1 MRRETANR
9 IRFVLEELFPPI
21 IRDSVVFRWLIGLRY
36 GRFAKEFFAFRR
48 RAPYMTNA
56 EFADFYRHYPR
67 ILDETDLSRI
77 CIDRIAEDAKPGRIC
92 DVGCGTG
99 YLLRHLKAQDR
110 LAASTFVGVDIAVEP
125 LGAEMASVG
134 ALVEARLERL
144 PFADRC
150 FDTVICT
157 HTLEHIF
164 GFQRAVEELR
174 RICSG
179 RLIIVVPLERPY
191 RYNFNPH
198 LHFFAYPESFLA
210 QMVPIPAR
218 HRCEVL
224 KRDIYYR
231 EERPP
236 ERGRAVPS

>member
-21 IRDSVVFRWLIGLRY
+21 MRDSIVFRWLIGLRY
-36 GRFAKEFFAFRR
+36 GSFAREFFAFRR
-48 RAPYMTNA
+48 RAPFMTDA
-56 EFADFYRHYPR
+56 EFADFYRRYPR

-77 CIDRIAEDAKPGRIC
+77 CIDRIAEDAKPGRAC

-99 YLLRHLKAQDR
+99 YLMRHLKSQAR
-110 LAASTFVGVDIAVEP
+110 LAASSFVGVDIAVPPPDE
-125 LGAEMASVG
+125 AMADVG
-134 ALVEARLERL
+134 TFVEARLERL
-144 PFADRC
+144 PFPDRS

-164 GFQRAVEELR
+164 GFQRAIEELR

-179 RLIIVVPLERPY
+179 RLIIVVPLERAY

-198 LHFFAYPESFLA
+198 LHFFAYPEGFLA
-210 QMVPIPAR
+210 QIVPIPEQ
-218 HRCEVL
+218 HHCEVL
-224 KRDIYYR
+224 KRDIYYW
-231 EERPP
+231 EDRP
-236 ERGRAVPS
+236 AD

>member
-9 IRFVLEELFPPI
+9 IRFVLEEMFPPI
-21 IRDSVVFRWLIGLRY
+21 IRDSIVFRWLIGLRY
-36 GRFAKEFFAFRR
+36 GGFAKEFFDFRR
-48 RAPYMTNA
+48 RAPFMTEH
-56 EFADFYRHYPR
+56 EFADFYRRYPR

-99 YLLRHLKAQDR
+99 YLMRHLHGQDR
-110 LAASTFVGVDIAVEP
+110 LATSAFTGVDIAVDPPVEAMA
-125 LGAEMASVG
+125 GAASF
-134 ALVEARLERL
+134 VEARLEQL
-144 PFADRC
+144 PFPDRS

-179 RLIIVVPLERPY
+179 RLIIVVPLERAY

-198 LHFFAYPESFLA
+198 LHFFAYRESFLA
-210 QMVPIPAR
+210 QMVPIPAQ

-224 KRDIYYR
+224 KRDIYYW
-231 EERPP
+231 EDRPA
-236 ERGRAVPS
+236 G

>member
-21 IRDSVVFRWLIGLRY
+21 IRDSAPFRWLIGLRY
-36 GRFAKEFFAFRR
+36 GSFAKEFFAFRR
-48 RAPYMTNA
+48 RAPFMTEA
-56 EFADFYRHYPR
+56 EFADFYRRYPR

-99 YLLRHLKAQDR
+99 YLMRHLQAQDR
-110 LAASTFVGVDIAVEP
+110 LEGSRFVGVDIAVEAP
-125 LGAEMASVG
+125 GDDIMEDCAF
-134 ALVEARLERL
+134 VEARLERL
-144 PFADRC
+144 PFADRS

-164 GFQRAVEELR
+164 GFQRAIEELR
-174 RICSG
+174 RICAG
-179 RLIIVVPLERPY
+179 RLIIVVPLERAY

-210 QMVPIPAR
+210 QMVPIPER
-218 HRCEVL
+218 HHCAVL
-224 KRDIYYR
+224 KRDIYYW
-231 EERPP
+231 EDRPA
-236 ERGRAVPS
+236 E